1 MKTSNERQAKKINRV
16 RKKINTGRLINRDI
30 LKVFVFFAL
39 LFCALIVFMIHY
51 LAADAPTVINNS
63 YNRRSDVLAKTVRRG
78 SILAEDG
85 TELAYTESQN
95 EEEDIRVYPY
105 GNVFAHVVGFDSNGR
120 AGLEAAYNYY
130 LLTSHASIFDKIS
143 NEFKGEKNPGD
154 NLQTTLNAGLQQY
167 ISDLMGDNDGAAVC
181 MDPATGKVLA
191 MVSKPD
197 FDPNSIAQIWDV
209 LVSDEDEEG
218 DGTYASESKSV
229 LINRAAQG
237 LYTPGSTFKIF
248 TLYEYYLEHP
258 EMISKYTYNCKGSI
272 SVGDTTISCLDGEAH
287 GQENLVSAFANSC
300 NCVFGTIGL
309 DLDLAR
315 FRQTN
320 EQLLFGTKLPLD
332 IPSVASI
339 YKLTSKDSEYDI
351 MATAIGQGDTQMTPL
366 HLAMVVGAIAN
377 DGMCMKP
384 HLVSKILNNREET
397 VKVFQ
402 AEEYE
407 RLFSSSE
414 ADYLKSCLR
423 AVVTDGTGY
432 AVYPGNFQAYGKTG
446 TAEKES
452 GSGYEYDHSWFAGW
466 AENDGQKLVV
476 CVILEDMESAG
487 TRAVYLTK
495 NIFDYYFGY

>member
-1 MKTSNERQAKKINRV
+1 MSTSNERQAKKINRV

-30 LKVFVFFAL
+30 LKVFGFFAL
-39 LFCALIVFMIHY
+39 LFCALIVFLIYY
-51 LAADAPTVINNS
+51 LAAEAPTVINNS
-63 YNRRSDVLAKTVRRG
+63 YNRRSEVLAKTVLRG

-85 TELAYTESQN
+85 TVLAYSRDGSN
-95 EEEDIRVYPY
+95 DEDERIYPY
-105 GNVFAHVVGFDSNGR
+105 GDSFAHVVGFNSNGK

-130 LLTSHASIFDKIS
+130 LLTSHAGIIDKIS
-143 NEFKGEKNPGD
+143 NEFNGKKNPGD
-154 NLQTTLNAGLQQY
+154 NLLTTLDAGLQQY
-167 ISDLMGDNDGAAVC
+167 ISDAMGSNSGAVVC
-181 MDPATGKVLA
+181 MDPDTGKILA

-197 FDPNSIAQIWDV
+197 FDPNEIAQIWDV
-209 LVSDEDEEG
+209 LTSEEEEEG
-218 DGTYASESKSV
+218 DVAEASDSKSV
-229 LINRAAQG
+229 LINRATQG

-248 TLYEYYLEHP
+248 TLYEYSQEHP
-258 EMISKYTYNCKGSI
+258 DMIDRYSYDCKGSI

-287 GQENLVSAFANSC
+287 GRENLTTAFANSC

-309 DLDLAR
+309 DLDLGR
-315 FRQTN
+315 FAQTN
-320 EQLLFGTKLPLD
+320 ERLLFGTRLPLD
-332 IPSVASI
+332 IPSVPSV
-339 YKLTSKDSEYDI
+339 YKLTDRDSDYDI
-351 MATAIGQGDTQMTPL
+351 MATAIGQGDTQITPL

-377 DGMCMKP
+377 DGICMKP

-397 VKVFQ
+397 VKVFPS
-402 AEEYE
+402 EEYI

-414 ADYLKSCLR
+414 AGYLKDCLR

-452 GSGYEYDHSWFAGW
+452 GNLGDYDHSWFAGW

-476 CVILEDMESAG
+476 CVILENMEQAG

>member
-1 MKTSNERQAKKINRV
+1 M
-16 RKKINTGRLINRDI
+16 RKKINAGRMINRDI

-39 LFCALIVFMIHY
+39 LFCALIVFLVYY
-51 LAADAPTVINNS
+51 LVADAPTVINNS

-85 TELAYTESQN
+85 TVLAYTQSGDDG
-95 EEEDIRVYPY
+95 EDVRVYPF
-105 GNVFAHVVGFDSNGR
+105 GNDFAHVVGFDSNGK
-120 AGLEAAYNYY
+120 AGLESAYNYY
-130 LLTSHASIFDKIS
+130 LLTSHAGVFDKIA
-143 NEFKGEKNPGD
+143 NEFHGEKNPGD
-154 NLQTTLNAGLQQY
+154 NLLTTLDAGLQEY
-167 ISDLMGDNDGAAVC
+167 VSDLLGDHDGAVIC
-181 MDPATGKVLA
+181 LDPDTGEIRA

-197 FDPNSIAQIWDV
+197 FDPNEIAQIWDD
-209 LVSDEDEEG
+209 LVSEEEEEG
-218 DGTYASESKSV
+218 EDTYASDSKSV
-229 LINRAAQG
+229 LINRATQG

-248 TLYEYYLEHP
+248 TLYEYFLEHP
-258 EMISKYTYNCKGSI
+258 EMIDKYTYNCKGSI
-272 SVGDTTISCLDGEAH
+272 PVGDTTISCLDGEAH
-287 GQENLVSAFANSC
+287 GREDLVSAFANSC
-300 NCVFGTIGL
+300 NCVFGTIGM
-309 DLDLAR
+309 DLDLGR

-320 EQLLFGTKLPLD
+320 EKLLFGTKLPLD
-332 IPSVASI
+332 IPSVASV
-339 YKLTSKDSEYDI
+339 YKLTDRDSDYDI

-377 DGMCMKP
+377 DGVCMKP
-384 HLVSKILNNREET
+384 HLVSKIVNNRDET
-397 VKVFQ
+397 VKVFP

-414 ADYLKSCLR
+414 AAYLKSCLR

-452 GSGYEYDHSWFAGW
+452 GSGKDYDHSWFAGW

-476 CVILEDMESAG
+476 CVILEDMEEAG

-495 NIFDYYFGY
+495 NIFDYYFGYGYYD